1 MDFCAPITFSATI
14 EVRVKSKKLIILIS
28 AVVVVIA
35 LVVILSSVF
44 TVRKVSAVYH
54 SFDGSLIDQP
64 ADAPTENDVLKLC
77 KGKSI
82 FFMSK
87 DKLLNDLCE
96 NYPGWHAF
104 AVVKNF
110 PNIVETHF
118 VKRQAA
124 VKVDIGG
131 NYVYVDTY
139 GYVVSAP
146 TDYSCLDISSVF
158 EYRDVSNNEIGKQL
172 KFVEEGNN
180 ERLKVVLEAI
190 IASWRCNVELQD
202 MPVVFGEE
210 NVFTFDADGNLIVN
224 TRSGATIK
232 VVKPSIDLADR
243 LFKAYSVYYNSKLNL
258 QQKGVVITVEQN
270 GNIITPNTNK

>member
-1 MDFCAPITFSATI
+1 M
-14 EVRVKSKKLIILIS
+14 KSKKLIILIS
-28 AVVVVIA
+28 VVVVVIA
-35 LVVILSSVF
+35 LIVILASVF

-54 SFDGSLIDQP
+54 SFNGSLIDQP
-64 ADAPTENDVLKLC
+64 ADAPNEADVLSLC

-82 FFMSK
+82 IFMSK
-87 DKLLNDLCE
+87 DKLLDDLRE
-96 NYPGWHAF
+96 KYPEWHAF
-104 AVVKNF
+104 AVVKDF

-131 NYVYVDTY
+131 NMVYVDTY
-139 GYVVSAP
+139 GYVVAAP
-146 TDYSCLDISSVF
+146 TDYTCLDISSVF
-158 EYRDVSNNEIGKQL
+158 DRRDVSENDVGVGKQL
-172 KFVEEGNN
+172 KFVEPGNN
-180 ERLKVVLEAI
+180 ERLKIVLEAI

-210 NVFTFDADGNLIVN
+210 NVFTFDKDNNLIVY

-232 VVKPSIDLADR
+232 VVSPSTDLGNR

-258 QQKGVVITVEQN
+258 QQKGVEITVEQN